1 MLNPEI
7 SFLNASVEGHEAM
20 EWGCELS
27 LGSRVLC
34 LSGGAH
40 RLSPRGSR
48 ISHATLHC
56 DLESVGSNALPRMVK
71 PWGLGLGNTLNCC
84 SVTVKGEDTGQVSRE
99 EASETLFG
107 QLHFEPTGPGKS

>member
-1 MLNPEI
+1 MKPWSGGV
-7 SFLNASVEGHEAM
+7 SFLWVQGSCACQGELTGSAQEGAEFHH
-20 EWGCELS
+20 L
-27 LGSRVLC
+27 
-34 LSGGAH
+34 
-40 RLSPRGSR
+40 
-48 ISHATLHC
+48 TLHC

-99 EASETLFG
+99 EASDTLFG

>member
-7 SFLNASVEGHEAM
+7 SFSNASVEGHEAM
-20 EWGCELS
+20 ERGCELS

-34 LSGGAH
+34 LSGGLTDSAQEGAEFH
-40 RLSPRGSR
+40 HP
-48 ISHATLHC
+48 TLHC

-84 SVTVKGEDTGQVSRE
+84 SVTVKGEDAGQASRE

-107 QLHFEPTGPGKS
+107 QLHFEPTEPGKS